1 MAKTAQKEYD
11 QMHAQYARME
21 AYDHW
26 TTPFTEDNAI
36 SVDKDYE
43 FQPNTRTFKAGR
55 FVVKSMLRTM
65 LPLANKLLFDL
76 KIEGKDNLKQ
86 VHNAIRVSNHV
97 MLLDTM
103 INFQVAFGHRH
114 YMTGA
119 AFQLKKGFCSKFFRA
134 GGFLPLASSI
144 KAMSNLDK
152 CISDIFDRGN
162 SVVTF
167 YAEQAMWEKYENSR
181 PLKKG
186 AFHYAVKNNVP
197 VVMTVILFRQPNWI
211 RRKLGV
217 KKDCTVKICPA
228 IYPRNDLSVKDN
240 IEYMQKAT
248 QEMYDRTVCEFYGY
262 DYEKYDMRLTPLEN
276 KYVAQGLLDKEVALA
291 SKPNDTAL
299 KQRIDKEI
307 GERVRA
313 QQPMMYEEDFS
324 EDEVYDY
331 YDFDDIYSE
340 DTLTEHPVKL

>member
-1 MAKTAQKEYD
+1 MAKRNYD
-11 QMHAQYARME
+11 EMHAQYARME
-21 AYDHW
+21 AYDQW
-26 TTPFTEDNAI
+26 TTPFSEDNAI
-36 SVDKDYE
+36 TVDKDYV
-43 FQPNTRTFKAGR
+43 FQPKTKTFKVGK
-55 FVVKSMLRTM
+55 FIVKSLLRTL
-65 LPLANKLLFDL
+65 LPVANKLLFDL

-86 VHNAIRVSNHV
+86 VDNAIRVSNHV

-114 YMTGA
+114 FMTGA
-119 AFQLKKGFCSKFFRA
+119 YFQLKKGFASKFFRA

-152 CISDIFDRGN
+152 AITDIFNDGN

-186 AFHYAVKNNVP
+186 AFHYAVKNKVP
-197 VVMTVILFRQPNWI
+197 VIMTVILFRQPSWI

-228 IYPRNDLSVKDN
+228 IYPRADLSDKEN

-248 QEMYDRTVCEFYGY
+248 QEAYDRTVCEFYGY
-262 DYEKYDMRLTPLEN
+262 NYDLYDMRLTPLEN
-276 KYVAQGLLDKEVALA
+276 KLVAQGLIDKDETLET
-291 SKPNDTAL
+291 KPNDVAL
-299 KQRIDKEI
+299 RQRVEKQLE
-307 GERVRA
+307 ERKNAAR
-313 QQPMMYEEDFS
+313 QPLFYEEDMLD
-324 EDEVYDY
+324 DESYDY
-331 YDFDDIYSE
+331 YEFDDLFEVYS
-340 DTLTEHPVKL
+340 DDPVTDVG

>member
-1 MAKTAQKEYD
+1 MAKVKRDYD

-21 AYDHW
+21 AYDQW
-26 TTPFTEDNAI
+26 TTPFSEDNAI
-36 SVDKDYE
+36 TVDKDYV
-43 FQPNTRTFKAGR
+43 FQPNTGAFKAGR
-55 FVVKSMLRTM
+55 FIVKGLLRSL

-86 VHNAIRVSNHV
+86 VDNAIRVSNHV

-114 YMTGA
+114 FMTGA
-119 AFQLKKGFCSKFFRA
+119 AFQLKKGFGSKFFRA

-152 CISDIFDRGN
+152 CISDIFDDGN

-197 VVMTVILFRQPNWI
+197 VIMTVILFRQPSWI
-211 RRKLGV
+211 RRKFGV
-217 KKDCTVKICPA
+217 KKDCTVKVCPA
-228 IYPRNDLSVKDN
+228 IYPRTDLSDKEN
-240 IEYMQKAT
+240 IEYLQKAT

-262 DYEKYDMRLTPLEN
+262 DYDKYDMRLTPLEN
-276 KYVAQGLLDKEVALA
+276 RLVAQGMIDKDEALA
-291 SKPNDTAL
+291 TKPNDAAL
-299 KQRIDKEI
+299 KQRVEKQLA
-307 GERVRA
+307 ERA
-313 QQPMMYEEDFS
+313 KYQPPVVFEEDFS
-324 EDEVYDY
+324 EDEVFDF
-331 YDFDDIYSE
+331 YDFDEVASE
-340 DTLTEHPVKL
+340 RV

>member
-1 MAKTAQKEYD
+1 MAKITQKEYD

-21 AYDHW
+21 AFDQW

-36 SVDKDYE
+36 TVDKDYQ
-43 FQPNTRTFKAGR
+43 FQPKTRTFKAGR

-65 LPLANKLLFDL
+65 LPIANKLLFDL
-76 KIEGKDNLKQ
+76 PIEGKDNLKQ
-86 VHNAIRVSNHV
+86 VDNAIRVSNHV

-119 AFQLKKGFCSKFFRA
+119 AFQLKKGFSSKFFRA

-152 CISDIFDRGN
+152 CISEIFENGN

-228 IYPRNDLSVKDN
+228 VYPQQGLSVKEN

-248 QEMYDRTVCEFYGY
+248 QEAYDRAVCEFYGY
-262 DYEKYDMRLTPLEN
+262 DYDKYDMRLTPLEN
-276 KYVAQGLLDKEVALA
+276 KLVAEGKLDKAQALA
-291 SKPNDTAL
+291 SKPNDSAL
-299 KQRIDKEI
+299 RQKIKKDEEEI
-307 GERVRA
+307 A
-313 QQPMMYEEDFS
+313 AIQQQPIFEEELPQ
-324 EDEVYDY
+324 EDLLGY
-331 YDFDDIYSE
+331 YDFDDVYG
-340 DTLTEHPVKL
+340 DDLAREHSI

>member
-1 MAKTAQKEYD
+1 MAKITQKEYD

-21 AYDHW
+21 AYDQW

-36 SVDKDYE
+36 TVDKDYE
-43 FQPNTRTFKAGR
+43 FQPKTRTFKAGR
-55 FVVKSMLRTM
+55 FVVKSLLRTM
-65 LPLANKLLFDL
+65 LPLANKILFDL

-86 VHNAIRVSNHV
+86 VDNAIRVSNHV

-119 AFQLKKGFCSKFFRA
+119 SFQLKKGFCSKFFRA
-134 GGFLPLASSI
+134 GGFLPLAGSI

-152 CISDIFDRGN
+152 EITDIFDHGN

-197 VVMTVILFRQPNWI
+197 VVMTVILFRQPNWL

-228 IYPRNDLSVKDN
+228 VYPRNDLSVKDN
-240 IEYMQKAT
+240 IDYMQKAT

-262 DYEKYDMRLTPLEN
+262 DYDKYDMRLTPLEN
-276 KYVAQGLLDKEVALA
+276 KYVAQGLIDKDSALVA
-291 SKPNDTAL
+291 KPDDSAL
-299 KQRIDKEI
+299 KQRVDKELA
-307 GERVRA
+307 ERARA
-313 QQPMMYEEDFS
+313 QQPMYEEDFS
-324 EDEVYDY
+324 EDEVYDF
-331 YDFDDIYSE
+331 YDFEDIYS
-340 DTLTEHPVKL
+340 DDALTENPVKL

>member
-1 MAKTAQKEYD
+1 MAKITQKEYD

-21 AYDHW
+21 AFDQW

-36 SVDKDYE
+36 TVDKDYQ
-43 FQPNTRTFKAGR
+43 FQPKTRTFKAGR

-65 LPLANKLLFDL
+65 LPIANKLLFDL

-86 VHNAIRVSNHV
+86 VDNAIRVSNHV

-119 AFQLKKGFCSKFFRA
+119 AFQLKKGFSSKFFRA

-152 CISDIFDRGN
+152 CISEIFENGN

-228 IYPRNDLSVKDN
+228 VYPQQGLSVKEN

-248 QEMYDRTVCEFYGY
+248 QEAYDRAVCEFYGY

-276 KYVAQGLLDKEVALA
+276 KLVAQGLIDKEETLLT
-291 SKPNDTAL
+291 KPNDSAL
-299 KQRIDKEI
+299 LQKLMPELSQRQIDKK
-307 GERVRA
+307 V
-313 QQPMMYEEDFS
+313 DF
-324 EDEVYDY
+324 Y
-331 YDFDDIYSE
+331 
-340 DTLTEHPVKL
+340 

>member
-1 MAKTAQKEYD
+1 MGRIAQKDYD

-21 AYDHW
+21 AYDQW

-36 SVDKDYE
+36 TVDKDYE
-43 FQPNTRTFKAGR
+43 FQPKTRTFKAGR
-55 FVVKSMLRTM
+55 FVAKSLLRAM

-86 VHNAIRVSNHV
+86 VDNAIRVSNHV

-103 INFQVAFGHRH
+103 VNFQVAFGHRH

-119 AFQLKKGFCSKFFRA
+119 SFQLKKGFGYKFFRA
-134 GGFLPLASSI
+134 AGFLPLAGSI

-152 CISDIFDRGN
+152 SITDIFDHGN

-197 VVMTVILFRQPNWI
+197 VVMTVILFRQPTWI

-217 KKDCTVKICPA
+217 KKDCTVRICPA
-228 IYPRNDLSVKDN
+228 IYPRSDLSVKEN

-248 QEMYDRTVCEFYGY
+248 QEMYDRTICEFYGY
-262 DYEKYDMRLTPLEN
+262 DYDKYDMRLTPLEN
-276 KYVAQGLLDKEVALA
+276 KYVSQGLLNKDSALA
-291 SKPNDTAL
+291 EKPNDFAL
-299 KQRIDKEI
+299 RQRVEREVAEKERAKQST
-307 GERVRA
+307 
-313 QQPMMYEEDFS
+313 YEEEYFD
-324 EDEVYDY
+324 DEFFEY

-340 DTLTEHPVKL
+340 DTMTEHAVKL

>member
-1 MAKTAQKEYD
+1 MAKRNYD

-21 AYDHW
+21 AYDQW
-26 TTPFTEDNAI
+26 TTPFREDDAI
-36 SVDKDYE
+36 TVDKDYV
-43 FQPNTRTFKAGR
+43 FQPKTRTFKAGK
-55 FVVKSMLRTM
+55 FIVKSLLRTL
-65 LPLANKLLFDL
+65 LPIANKILFDL

-86 VHNAIRVSNHV
+86 VDNAIRVSNHV

-114 YMTGA
+114 FMTGA
-119 AFQLKKGFCSKFFRA
+119 SFQLKKGFPSKFFRA

-152 CISDIFDRGN
+152 TISEIFNNGN

-197 VVMTVILFRQPNWI
+197 VIMTVILFRQPSWI

-217 KKDCTVKICPA
+217 KKDCTVKVCPA
-228 IYPRNDLSVKDN
+228 IYPRADLSDKEN
-240 IEYMQKAT
+240 IDYMQKAT
-248 QEMYDRTVCEFYGY
+248 QEAYDRAVCEFYGY
-262 DYEKYDMRLTPLEN
+262 NYDLYDMRLTPLEN
-276 KYVAQGLLDKEVALA
+276 KLVAEGLIDKNQTLE
-291 SKPNDTAL
+291 SKPNDEAL
-299 KQRIDKEI
+299 KQRVEKDLQ
-307 GERVRA
+307 ERAKA
-313 QQPMMYEEDFS
+313 QQPLFYEEDFCD
-324 EDEVYDY
+324 DEEFYDY
-331 YDFDDIYSE
+331 YDFDIYSDDGLE
-340 DTLTEHPVKL
+340 LNEQTV